1 MPVDGEVRVAIDGDE
16 DVVPARAEGRA
27 LANRLGF
34 SPTDATLIATAISE
48 IARNIL
54 VHAGTGT
61 LVLRAAE
68 DERRCG
74 VLIEASDS
82 GPGIR
87 DVDRA
92 LTEGYG
98 TKGGLGL
105 GLPGAQRIMDE
116 FRIQTAPG
124 QGTTVYMT
132 KWRDRDDL
140 ERLRLRRAPAG

>member
-1 MPVDGEVRVAIDGDE
+1 MPADGEVRVQIDGDD

-27 LANRLGF
+27 LATRLGF

-54 VHAGTGT
+54 VHAGTGQ

-68 DERRCG
+68 EERRCG
-74 VLIEASDS
+74 VLIEATDS

-87 DVDRA
+87 DVDLA

-124 QGTTVYMT
+124 RGTTVFMT

-140 ERLRLRRAPAG
+140 ERLRLKRAPAG